1 MQISDS
7 AHPVEVVK
15 KDNKSNKQVQT
26 EIIFYPYNC
35 FYCESRL
42 ETKDLVKSH
51 AEVCHGR
58 RLTSFSCE
66 QCSKNFDDASELKSH
81 VVKVHDPAKLL
92 NCLQNCSNL
101 KIRNSCAMT
110 VDQSLSLIVN

>member
-1 MQISDS
+1 M
-7 AHPVEVVK
+7 
-15 KDNKSNKQVQT
+15 
-26 EIIFYPYNC
+26 IFYPYNC
-35 FYCESRL
+35 FYCENRL

-92 NCLQNCSNL
+92 NCLQELFKPKNKKFMCNDCGSKFEFDSEL
-101 KIRNSCAMT
+101 ELHMLTAHGDWK
-110 VDQSLSLIVN
+110 